1 MSEFYSEVKSFMM
14 ELGFTEKDY
23 EEFVEAKTTD
33 YVQFLYEKG
42 AGQLMYRQNLRAIPE
57 IGHRGLILPGGNVI
71 IITKLPDGA
80 KAILV
85 QKRDN
90 GEIGFSGGAIEEW
103 GYYKTAIESPL
114 LTAYREFFEEVGIQL
129 EYELEFYT
137 QTTSTI
143 IYPNEDKAYGLSL
156 FYRVNLPYELV
167 EKFAEGGSE
176 EGKMLLIKIEDI
188 DKYKLFDNHKPVFEK
203 LKSEI

>member
-1 MSEFYSEVKSFMM
+1 MNFYNEVENFMK
-14 ELGFTEKDY
+14 ELGFEKNVY

-33 YVQFLYEKG
+33 YVQYLQSKG
-42 AGQLMYRQNLRAIPE
+42 ARQLMYRQSLRAISE
-57 IGHRGLILPGGNVI
+57 IGHRGLILPGGNTVVCSEF
-71 IITKLPDGA
+71 PNGE

-85 QKRDN
+85 QKRDT

-103 GYYKTAIESPL
+103 GYNEKTSIESPL
-114 LTAYREFFEEVGIQL
+114 LTAYREFFEEVGMQL

-143 IYPNEDKAYGLSL
+143 IYPNGDKAYGLSL
-156 FYRVNLPYELV
+156 FYKVDLPYELV
-167 EKFAEGGSE
+167 EKFSEGGSE

-188 DKYKLFDNHKPVFEK
+188 DKYKLFENHRKVFEK
-203 LKSEI
+203 LKSE